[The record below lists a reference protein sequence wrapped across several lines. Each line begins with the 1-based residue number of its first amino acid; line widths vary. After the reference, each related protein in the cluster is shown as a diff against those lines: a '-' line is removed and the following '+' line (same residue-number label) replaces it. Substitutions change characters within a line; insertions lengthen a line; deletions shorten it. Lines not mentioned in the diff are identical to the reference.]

1 MKLSTASINQVLNP
15 TAVHRWLLLLPLG
28 LLGLS
33 GSGCTALV
41 SPIQTIPASRVPPEL
56 LAVPVANDRI
66 IDYPRLR
73 QTEPEDYI
81 LDKDD
86 VLGVHIEGLFA
97 GLDPNAPQ
105 IPPVT
110 MPEPGSDLSPGI
122 GLPYPIRDDG
132 TISMPFVGPIAVKG
146 LTLPQ
151 AEEVIGRVYVEK
163 GILQEGQR
171 PIVSLMRKRTY
182 KVFVIRQDNVIGGDN
197 GQAQLAALQQ
207 ARQAISQR
215 TDLSSRGF
223 VLQLPAYRNDLLN
236 ALAETGGLPGINAK
250 SEVQILRSD
259 KIDPR
264 RRDEALREFYL
275 RYGTSNISGALPDL
289 PEDENVVR
297 IPLRLK
303 PGQFPKFNEQ
313 DIILKEGDVVLV
325 ETRET
330 EVYYTSGLLRPG
342 EFLIPRDVDLNA
354 ISAVA
359 LAGGSIGAFQQ
370 GGGNGGFAGGL
381 GGGIGTVP
389 PSQLI
394 IMRPLPG
401 NRQIAI
407 EVDLTRA
414 INDPRERILIKAG
427 DTLILRH
434 KPREELLNFSL
445 GAFFT
450 YGIRELIR

>member
-1 MKLSTASINQVLNP
+1 MKLRILSEWLGTTGCEFS
-15 TAVHRWLLLLPLG
+15 RLLLVAPLV
-28 LLGLS
+28 LLGLC
-33 GSGCTALV
+33 GSGCTALI

-86 VLGVHIEGLFA
+86 VLGIHIEGLFA
-97 GLDPNAPQ
+97 GIDPNAPQ

-146 LTLPQ
+146 LTLAQ
-151 AEEVIGRVYVEK
+151 AEEVVGRVYVEK
-163 GILQEGQR
+163 ELLVEGRR

-182 KVFVIRQDNVIGGDN
+182 KVFVIRQDNIFGGGGGGN
-197 GQAQLAALQQ
+197 NIAGFQMS
-207 ARQAISQR
+207 RQAISER
-215 TDLSSRGF
+215 TDLSSRGY

-236 ALAETGGLPGINAK
+236 ALSETGGMPGVNAK
-250 SEVQILRSD
+250 AEVKILRSG
-259 KIDPR
+259 KLDPR
-264 RRDEALREFYL
+264 KRDEVLREFYL
-275 RYGTSNISGALPDL
+275 RHGTSNIAGALPEL

-303 PGQFPKFNEQ
+303 PGQFPQFNEQ

-330 EVYYTSGLLRPG
+330 EVYYTGGLLFPG
-342 EFLIPRDVDLNA
+342 EFLLPRDKDTDVLNA
-354 ISAVA
+354 IAI
-359 LAGGSIGAFQQ
+359 AGTGVGAFQQ
-370 GGGNGGFAGGL
+370 RGNSGFAGGL
-381 GGGIGTVP
+381 SGGIGSVP

-414 INDPRERILIKAG
+414 INDPRERILIQAG

-434 KPREELLNFSL
+434 KPREELLNFSI
-445 GAFFT
+445 GTFFT
-450 YGIRELIR
+450 FGLRQLFR

>member
-1 MKLSTASINQVLNP
+1 MKILIHSANLIWNRLIHS
-15 TAVHRWLLLLPLG
+15 RWSLLCPLA

-33 GSGCTALV
+33 ATGCTALV
-41 SPIQTIPASRVPPEL
+41 SPIQTIPAVRVPPEL
-56 LAVPVANDRI
+56 LAIPVANDRI

-73 QTEPEDYI
+73 QTEPEDYV

-86 VLGVHIEGLFA
+86 VLGIHIENLFA
-97 GLDPNAPQ
+97 GEDPNSPQ

-110 MPEPGSDLSPGI
+110 MPQPGSDLSPGI

-146 LTLPQ
+146 LTLAQ
-151 AEEVIGRVYVEK
+151 AEEVVGRVYVEK
-163 GILQEGQR
+163 NFLQEGQR
-171 PIVSLMRKRTY
+171 PIVTLMRKRST
-182 KVFVIRQDNVIGGDN
+182 KVFVIRQDNAIAGGRD
-197 GQAQLAALQQ
+197 GLAGLQQ
-207 ARQAISQR
+207 SRAAISER

-236 ALAETGGLPGINAK
+236 ALTETGGLPGVNAK
-250 SEVQILRSD
+250 SDVKILRSD
-259 KIDPR
+259 KVDPR
-264 RRDEALREFYL
+264 RRDEMLREFYL
-275 RYGTSNISGALPDL
+275 QYGTSNVGGALPEL
-289 PEDENVVR
+289 PEDANVIK

-325 ETRET
+325 ESRET

-342 EFLIPRDVDLNA
+342 EFLLPRDKDTDVLNA
-354 ISAVA
+354 IAI
-359 LAGGSIGAFQQ
+359 AGSGVGAFQQ
-370 GGGNGGFAGGL
+370 GGQGGFASGLSGGV
-381 GGGIGTVP
+381 GSVP

-414 INDPRERILIKAG
+414 INEPRERLLIKSG

-434 KPREELLNFSL
+434 KPREELLNFSI

-450 YGIRELIR
+450 FGIRELLR

>member
-1 MKLSTASINQVLNP
+1 MKLLMHSTSRICYP
-15 TAVHRWLLLLPLG
+15 IFTGRWSLFGSVVVLG
-28 LLGLS
+28 LFA
-33 GSGCTALV
+33 SGCTALIA
-41 SPIQTIPASRVPPEL
+41 PIQTIPANRVPPEL
-56 LAVPVANDRI
+56 LAIPVANDRI

-86 VLGVHIEGLFA
+86 VLGVHIENLFA
-97 GLDPNAPQ
+97 GEDPNAPQ

-122 GLPYPIRDDG
+122 GLPYPVRDDG

-146 LTLPQ
+146 LTLAQ

-163 GILQEGQR
+163 NYLREGQR
-171 PIVSLMRKRTY
+171 PIVTLMRKRTY
-182 KVFVIRQDNVIGGDN
+182 KVFVIRQDNNAGATSGFGV
-197 GQAQLAALQQ
+197 QFAQRAVGERA
-207 ARQAISQR
+207 
-215 TDLSSRGF
+215 DLSSRGF

-236 ALAETGGLPGINAK
+236 ALTETGGLPGVNAK
-250 SEVQILRSD
+250 SDVLILRSD
-259 KIDPR
+259 KVDPR
-264 RRDEALREFYL
+264 KRDEMLREFYL
-275 RYGTSNISGALPDL
+275 QFGTSNVGGTLPEL
-289 PEDENVVR
+289 PEDENIVK

-330 EVYYTSGLLRPG
+330 EVYYTGGLLRPG
-342 EFLIPRDVDLNA
+342 EFVVPRDKDTDVLN
-354 ISAVA
+354 AVA
-359 LAGGSIGAFQQ
+359 LAGGGIGAFQQ
-370 GGGNGGFAGGL
+370 GSGGFASGL
-381 GGGIGTVP
+381 GGGIGSVP

-407 EVDLTRA
+407 EVDLVKA
-414 INDPRERILIKAG
+414 INDPRERILIKSG

-434 KPREELLNFSL
+434 KPREELLNFSI

-450 YGIRELIR
+450 YGIRELFN

>member
-1 MKLSTASINQVLNP
+1 MKLLMHSASLIWNRMAQSRWSWLCP
-15 TAVHRWLLLLPLG
+15 LAV
-28 LLGLS
+28 LGLS
-33 GSGCTALV
+33 ASGCTALV
-41 SPIQTIPASRVPPEL
+41 SPIQTIPAVRVPPEL
-56 LAVPVANDRI
+56 LAIPVANDRI

-86 VLGVHIEGLFA
+86 VLGIHIENLFA
-97 GLDPNAPQ
+97 GEDPNSPQ

-110 MPEPGSDLSPGI
+110 MPQPGSDLSPGI

-146 LTLPQ
+146 LTLAQ
-151 AEEVIGRVYVEK
+151 AEEVVGRVYVEK
-163 GILQEGQR
+163 SFLQEGQR
-171 PIVSLMRKRTY
+171 PIVTLMRKRTT
-182 KVFVIRQDNVIGGDN
+182 KIFVIRQDNVIAGGRD
-197 GQAQLAALQQ
+197 GLAGFQM
-207 ARQAISQR
+207 ARQAISER
-215 TDLSSRGF
+215 TDLSSRGY

-236 ALAETGGLPGINAK
+236 ALTETGGLPGVNAK
-250 SEVQILRSD
+250 SDVKILRSD
-259 KIDPR
+259 KVDPR
-264 RRDEALREFYL
+264 RRDEVLRQFYL
-275 RYGTSNISGALPDL
+275 NFGTSNVGGALPDL
-289 PEDENVVR
+289 PEDENVVK

-303 PGQFPKFNEQ
+303 PGQFPKFSEQ

-325 ETRET
+325 ESRET

-342 EFLIPRDVDLNA
+342 EYLLPRDKDTDVLNA
-354 ISAVA
+354 IAI
-359 LAGGSIGAFQQ
+359 AGGGIGAFQQ
-370 GGGNGGFAGGL
+370 GAGGGFAGGL
-381 GGGIGTVP
+381 SGGIGSVP

-407 EVDLTRA
+407 EVDLTKA
-414 INDPRERILIKAG
+414 INDPRERMLIKAG

-434 KPREELLNFSL
+434 KPREELLNFSI

-450 YGIRELIR
+450 YGLRELFR

>member
-1 MKLSTASINQVLNP
+1 MKLLIHNARLIWNRMAES
-15 TAVHRWLLLLPLG
+15 RWSLLGPLA

-33 GSGCTALV
+33 ATGCTALV
-41 SPIQTIPASRVPPEL
+41 SPIQTIPAVRVPPEL
-56 LAVPVANDRI
+56 LAIPVANDRI

-86 VLGVHIEGLFA
+86 VLGIHIENLFA
-97 GLDPNAPQ
+97 GEDPNSPQ

-110 MPEPGSDLSPGI
+110 MPEPGTDLSPGI

-146 LTLPQ
+146 LTLAQ
-151 AEEVIGRVYVEK
+151 AEEVVGRVYVEK
-163 GILQEGQR
+163 SFLQEGQR
-171 PIVSLMRKRTY
+171 PIVSLLRKRTT
-182 KVFVIRQDNVIGGDN
+182 KVFVIRQDNIFGGGGN
-197 GQAQLAALQQ
+197 NLAGFQMS
-207 ARQAISQR
+207 RQAISER

-236 ALAETGGLPGINAK
+236 ALTETGGLPGVNAK
-250 SEVQILRSD
+250 SDVKILRSD
-259 KIDPR
+259 KVDPR
-264 RRDEALREFYL
+264 RRDEILREFYL
-275 RYGTSNISGALPDL
+275 QYGTSNVGGALPEL
-289 PEDENVVR
+289 PDDENVVK

-325 ETRET
+325 ESRET

-342 EFLIPRDVDLNA
+342 EFLLPRDKDTDVLNA
-354 ISAVA
+354 IAI
-359 LAGGSIGAFQQ
+359 AGGGIGAFQQ
-370 GGGNGGFAGGL
+370 GGSSGGFAGGL
-381 GGGIGTVP
+381 GGGIGSVP

-394 IMRPLPG
+394 VMRPLPG

-414 INDPRERILIKAG
+414 INDPRERLLIKAG

-434 KPREELLNFSL
+434 KPREEVLNFSI

-450 YGIRELIR
+450 YGLRELLR

>member
-1 MKLSTASINQVLNP
+1 MRILTHSANLIWNRLTTN
-15 TAVHRWLLLLPLG
+15 RWSLLCPLA
-28 LLGLS
+28 LLGLTAT
-33 GSGCTALV
+33 GCTALV
-41 SPIQTIPASRVPPEL
+41 SPIQTIPAVRVPPEL
-56 LAVPVANDRI
+56 LAIPVANDRI

-86 VLGVHIEGLFA
+86 VLGIHIENLFA
-97 GLDPNAPQ
+97 GEDPNSPQ

-110 MPEPGSDLSPGI
+110 MPQPGSDLSPGI
-122 GLPYPIRDDG
+122 GLPYPVRDDG

-146 LTLPQ
+146 LTLAQ
-151 AEEVIGRVYVEK
+151 AEEVVGRVYVEK
-163 GILQEGQR
+163 NFLQEGQR
-171 PIVSLMRKRTY
+171 PIVTLMRKRTT
-182 KVFVIRQDNVIGGDN
+182 KVFVIRQDNTIAGGRD
-197 GQAQLAALQQ
+197 GLAGFQM
-207 ARQAISQR
+207 ARQAIAER

-236 ALAETGGLPGINAK
+236 ALTETGGLPGVNAK
-250 SEVQILRSD
+250 SDVKILRSD
-259 KIDPR
+259 KVDPR
-264 RRDEALREFYL
+264 RRDEMLREFYL
-275 RYGTSNISGALPDL
+275 QYGTSNVGGALPEL
-289 PEDENVVR
+289 PDDANVVK

-325 ETRET
+325 ESRET

-342 EFLIPRDVDLNA
+342 EFLLPRDKDTDVLNA
-354 ISAVA
+354 IAI
-359 LAGGSIGAFQQ
+359 AGGGIGAFQQ
-370 GGGNGGFAGGL
+370 SGQSGGFAGGL
-381 GGGIGTVP
+381 SGGVGSVP

-414 INDPRERILIKAG
+414 INDPRERLLIKAG

-434 KPREELLNFSL
+434 KPREELLNFSI

-450 YGIRELIR
+450 YGIRELFR

>member
-1 MKLSTASINQVLNP
+1 MRILTHSANLIWNRLN
-15 TAVHRWLLLLPLG
+15 TNRWSLLCPLA
-28 LLGLS
+28 LLGLTAT
-33 GSGCTALV
+33 GCTALV
-41 SPIQTIPASRVPPEL
+41 SPIQTIPAVRVPPEL
-56 LAVPVANDRI
+56 LAIPVANDRI

-86 VLGVHIEGLFA
+86 VLGIHIENLFA
-97 GLDPNAPQ
+97 GEDPNSPQ

-110 MPEPGSDLSPGI
+110 MPQPGSDLSPGI

-146 LTLPQ
+146 LTLAQ
-151 AEEVIGRVYVEK
+151 AEEVVGRVYVEK
-163 GILQEGQR
+163 NFLQEGQR
-171 PIVSLMRKRTY
+171 PIVTLMRKRTT
-182 KVFVIRQDNVIGGDN
+182 KVFVIRQDNVIAGGRD
-197 GQAQLAALQQ
+197 GLAGFQM
-207 ARQAISQR
+207 ARQAISER
-215 TDLSSRGF
+215 TDLSSRGY

-236 ALAETGGLPGINAK
+236 ALTETGGLPGVNAK
-250 SEVQILRSD
+250 SDVKILRSD
-259 KIDPR
+259 KVDPR
-264 RRDEALREFYL
+264 RRDEVLREFYL
-275 RYGTSNISGALPDL
+275 QFGTSNVGGALPEL
-289 PEDENVVR
+289 PDDANVVK

-325 ETRET
+325 ESRET

-342 EFLIPRDVDLNA
+342 EFLLPRDKDTDVLNA
-354 ISAVA
+354 IAI
-359 LAGGSIGAFQQ
+359 AGGGIGAFQQ
-370 GGGNGGFAGGL
+370 SGQGGFAGGL
-381 GGGIGTVP
+381 SGGVGSVP

-414 INDPRERILIKAG
+414 INDPRERLLIKAG

-434 KPREELLNFSL
+434 KPREELLNFSI

-450 YGIRELIR
+450 YGIRELFR

>member
-1 MKLSTASINQVLNP
+1 MNVNFSSERRGEVAGSAI
-15 TAVHRWLLLLPLG
+15 RWTLLLS
-28 LLGLS
+28 LLLAAAS
-33 GSGCTALV
+33 GTGCTALV
-41 SPIQTIPASRVPPEL
+41 SPIQTIPAARVPPEL
-56 LAVPVANDRI
+56 LAIPVANDRV

-97 GLDPNAPQ
+97 GIDPNAPQ

-132 TISMPFVGPIAVKG
+132 TISMPFVGTVAVKG
-146 LTLPQ
+146 LTLAQ

-182 KVFVIRQDNVIGGDN
+182 KVFVIRQDNIFGGGGN
-197 GQAQLAALQQ
+197 NLAGFQMS
-207 ARQAISQR
+207 RQAISER
-215 TDLSSRGF
+215 TDLSSRGY

-236 ALAETGGLPGINAK
+236 ALSETGGLPGVNAK
-250 SEVQILRSD
+250 AEVKILRSGNM
-259 KIDPR
+259 DPR
-264 RRDEALREFYL
+264 KRDEMLRNFYL
-275 RYGTSNISGALPDL
+275 QYGTSNVAGALPDL
-289 PEDENVVR
+289 PDDENVVR

-330 EVYYTSGLLRPG
+330 EVYYTGGLLVSG
-342 EFLIPRDVDLNA
+342 EFLLPRDKDTDVLNA
-354 ISAVA
+354 VA
-359 LAGGSIGAFQQ
+359 IAGGGIGAFQSR
-370 GGGNGGFAGGL
+370 GNTGFAGGL

-407 EVDLTRA
+407 EVDLTEA
-414 INDPRERILIKAG
+414 INNPRERLLVKAG

-450 YGIRELIR
+450 FGIRELFN